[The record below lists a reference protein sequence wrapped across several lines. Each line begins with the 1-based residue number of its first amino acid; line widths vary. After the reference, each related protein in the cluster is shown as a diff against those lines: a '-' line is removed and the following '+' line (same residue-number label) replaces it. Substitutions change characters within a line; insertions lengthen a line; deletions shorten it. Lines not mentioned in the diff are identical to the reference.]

1 MGFSK
6 RRVTWHSSGVHG
18 PWVLEVPVGMLF
30 ISILGHFVFAVIG
43 GGLEFEREGKRA
55 MMPCWII
62 DFAAMIWSSELSAP
76 PVRVMLPLMVHLA
89 AAICT
94 FKWLDQLR
102 NLLTIEQMCSGLGR
116 VVSLN

>member
-1 MGFSK
+1 
-6 RRVTWHSSGVHG
+6 
-18 PWVLEVPVGMLF
+18 
-30 ISILGHFVFAVIG
+30 
-43 GGLEFEREGKRA
+43 
-55 MMPCWII
+55 
-62 DFAAMIWSSELSAP
+62 MIWSSELSAP
-76 PVRVMLPLMVHLA
+76 PVSVMLPLMVHLA